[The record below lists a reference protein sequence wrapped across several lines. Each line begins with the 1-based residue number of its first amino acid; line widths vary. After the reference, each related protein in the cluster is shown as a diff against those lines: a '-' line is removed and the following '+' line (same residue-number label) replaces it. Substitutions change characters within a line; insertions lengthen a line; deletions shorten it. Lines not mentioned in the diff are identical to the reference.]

1 MYKSFPKFFLG
12 LALATASL
20 AATVTLSGCH
30 KGVEPAAIPDNS
42 GPDPS
47 DANMAPVS
55 GTQPAPAPQ
64 PARVLGIRSQSTP
77 EQSSEQYPQQPA
89 PTQNEA
95 ITAAQT
101 AQPSDQNYD
110 QNYDYNAP
118 TNYDESQIDAG
129 QQALEEANQ
138 PPPPLPE
145 YQQPEAPA
153 PNYLWTP
160 GYWGYAPVGY
170 YWVPGAWCAPPFYGA
185 LWTPGYWG
193 FFGGRY
199 LFHRGFWGPHIGFYG
214 GVNYGFGYT
223 GSGYHGGYWQG
234 RNFYYNRSVN
244 NINTTRI
251 TNVYNRTVVVNNTTI
266 NRVSYNGGRG
276 GINVRPQPA
285 EIAAN
290 RGPRVPPMSTQ
301 YQNQRAAS
309 ENRQQFYNVN
319 KGRPAVVAAT
329 RPIAAQPGIQ
339 RPAPVQNRPVQP
351 ENRPQ
356 VQPARPGQPQTRPVQ
371 PENRPQVQPTRPNQP
386 QTRPVQPANRPQV
399 QPARPG
405 QPQTRP
411 VQPENRPQVQP
422 ARPAQPQTRPAQPQP
437 RPAQPQTRPVQP
449 RPVQPQ
455 TRPAPAQSRPAQP
468 QARPAPQQPRPQPT
482 ERPAPRPQPQQAR
495 PAPAPRPQAQP
506 RPASKPEESKPR

>member
-1 MYKSFPKFFLG
+1 MYKSFPKIFLG
-12 LALATASL
+12 LALGTASL
-20 AATVTLSGCH
+20 ATVTLSGCH
-30 KGVEPAAIPDNS
+30 KDVEPASIPDNS
-42 GPDPS
+42 GPDPA

-55 GTQPAPAPQ
+55 GNQPAPAQQ

-77 EQSSEQYPQQPA
+77 EQSSEQYSQPT
-89 PTQNEA
+89 PQNEA

-138 PPPPLPE
+138 PPPPLPD

-160 GYWGYAPVGY
+160 GYWGYAPAGY

-234 RNFYYNRSVN
+234 HNFYYNRSVN
-244 NINTTRI
+244 NINVTRI

-266 NRVSYNGGRG
+266 NRISYNGGRG

-285 EIAAN
+285 ELAAS

-301 YQNQRAAS
+301 YQNQREAAQ
-309 ENRQQFYNVN
+309 NRQQFYNVN
-319 KGRPAVVAAT
+319 KGRP
-329 RPIAAQPGIQ
+329 
-339 RPAPVQNRPVQP
+339 
-351 ENRPQ
+351 
-356 VQPARPGQPQTRPVQ
+356 
-371 PENRPQVQPTRPNQP
+371 
-386 QTRPVQPANRPQV
+386 
-399 QPARPG
+399 
-405 QPQTRP
+405 
-411 VQPENRPQVQP
+411 
-422 ARPAQPQTRPAQPQP
+422 
-437 RPAQPQTRPVQP
+437 
-449 RPVQPQ
+449 
-455 TRPAPAQSRPAQP
+455 
-468 QARPAPQQPRPQPT
+468 
-482 ERPAPRPQPQQAR
+482 
-495 PAPAPRPQAQP
+495 
-506 RPASKPEESKPR
+506 